1 MVHNF
6 IMTKGIN
13 SKKIMQ
19 GKTIKFILTV
29 LIILLQ
35 IHVPF
40 SLDGTR

>member
-1 MVHNF
+1 
-6 IMTKGIN
+6 MTKGIN